1 MAISDLIIGALMV
14 VFGLIGLILAAGA
27 MDNGIYIFGLSLF
40 AYACIFTIGLLRRH
54 YDTQDAAGKSH
65 HG

>member
-14 VFGLIGLILAAGA
+14 VFGLIGLFLAAGA
-27 MDNGIYIFGLSLF
+27 MDSGIYIFGLSLF
-40 AYACIFTIGLLRRH
+40 AYACIFTIGQLRRH
-54 YDTQDAAGKSH
+54 FDAQDTAGKSH

>member
-40 AYACIFTIGLLRRH
+40 AYACIFTIGL
-54 YDTQDAAGKSH
+54 
-65 HG
+65 